1 MTESAQP
8 AAVLK
13 PTVNSVYASVVS
25 VRKPRIS
32 KAPNSARQTRPTST
46 APPRMASRAC
56 PTVTFQN
63 VRRRPSPRL
72 RATSSW
78 AGSALRRF
86 AATGRKTSG

>member
-1 MTESAQP
+1 MSEKAQP

-13 PTVNSVYASVVS
+13 PTVNSVYASVVN
-25 VRKPRIS
+25 VRNPRIS
-32 KAPNSARQTRPTST
+32 NAPNSARQTSPTST
-46 APPRMASRAC
+46 APPRMASLAW

-63 VRRRPSPRL
+63 VRSRPSPRL
-72 RATSSW
+72 RATSSC